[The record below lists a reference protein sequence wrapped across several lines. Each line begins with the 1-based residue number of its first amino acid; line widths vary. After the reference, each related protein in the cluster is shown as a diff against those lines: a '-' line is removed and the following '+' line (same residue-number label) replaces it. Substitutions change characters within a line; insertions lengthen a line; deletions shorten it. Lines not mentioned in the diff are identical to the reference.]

1 MSGFVGS
8 LLGTFLSQW
17 LSDYLATLMAKRNRG
32 VYEPKF
38 RLVIM
43 IPYIILA
50 VAGVVAFGASVTNQE
65 PWPVPVVVGFGVFA
79 LGTQLGATGVV
90 TYINDCYRD
99 KAPEALVGPVAL
111 NNIFT
116 FALDILYQCIIS

>member
-17 LSDYLATLMAKRNRG
+17 LSDYLATFLAKRNRG
-32 VYEPKF
+32 VYEPEF

-50 VAGVVAFGASVTNQE
+50 VAGLVAFGASVTNQD

-79 LGTQLGATGVV
+79 LGTQLGILLVLPPLLNQGVEIH
-90 TYINDCYRD
+90 TDDRGNGSGY
-99 KAPEALVGPVAL
+99 
-111 NNIFT
+111 
-116 FALDILYQCIIS
+116 LYQRLLPR

>member
-17 LSDYLATLMAKRNRG
+17 LSDYLAKRNRG
-32 VYEPKF
+32 VYEPEF

-50 VAGVVAFGASVTNQE
+50 VAGLVAFGASVTNQE
-65 PWPVPVVVGFGVFA
+65 PWPVPVIVGFGVFA
-79 LGTQLGATGVV
+79 LGTQLGITAFPSTSFKSM
-90 TYINDCYRD
+90 CRD
-99 KAPEALVGPVAL
+99 
-111 NNIFT
+111 
-116 FALDILYQCIIS
+116 LY

>member
-1 MSGFVGS
+1 MGS

-17 LSDYLATLMAKRNRG
+17 LSDYLATFLAKRNRG
-32 VYEPKF
+32 VYEPEF

-50 VAGVVAFGASVTNQE
+50 VAGLVAFGASVTNQE

-79 LGTQLGATGVV
+79 LGTQLG
-90 TYINDCYRD
+90 I
-99 KAPEALVGPVAL
+99 PLVLSPLSSQIVYNGIYTDDRG
-111 NNIFT
+111 NGSGY
-116 FALDILYQCIIS
+116 LYQRLLPR

>member
-17 LSDYLATLMAKRNRG
+17 LSDYLATFLAIRNRG
-32 VYEPKF
+32 VYEPEF

-43 IPYIILA
+43 IPYILLA
-50 VAGVVAFGASVTNQE
+50 VAGLVAFGASVTNQE

-79 LGTQLGATGVV
+79 LGTQLGIPLVLSGFVKLS
-90 TYINDCYRD
+90 IELNRL
-99 KAPEALVGPVAL
+99 KADDRGKGGG
-111 NNIFT
+111 
-116 FALDILYQCIIS
+116 